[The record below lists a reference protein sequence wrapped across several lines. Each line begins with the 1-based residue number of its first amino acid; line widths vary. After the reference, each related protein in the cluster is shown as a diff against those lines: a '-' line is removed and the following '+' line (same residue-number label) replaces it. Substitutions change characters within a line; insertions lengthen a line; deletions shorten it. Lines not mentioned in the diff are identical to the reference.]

1 MKDRS
6 DWKIIDNTKIT
17 LLAWEDRGIL
27 HQAMSETIQFTEGE
41 TIIEKP
47 NNIADILSKYSL
59 SISAPAVND
68 LHEWLRQYSYHQE
81 EYLLMNFST
90 SA

>member
-47 NNIADILSKYSL
+47 NNIA
-59 SISAPAVND
+59 VN
-68 LHEWLRQYSYHQE
+68 Q
-81 EYLLMNFST
+81 
-90 SA
+90 